1 MSTERE
7 RLIEAMV
14 QRYRQTLERQ
24 LQREP
29 QTLDEIEQV
38 VEDVSVEMERDL
50 EQRILEQRQ
59 PPPENQARCPRCGA
73 RARYRA
79 THPRVLVTRHGE
91 LALPRRYFYCSACA
105 HGFAPLDA
113 QLGLDASATSQAV
126 RLAVAHLAAHVSF
139 ATATALLTQLLGVT
153 LGPSTVERI
162 AVRIGTAL
170 QAAQHEAA
178 RQHQRGPG
186 PTVVRKPRRLYVSV
200 DGIFAPLRDPWKKD
214 GSAGARACRWG
225 ECKTAVVYEARAGQR
240 GDQGV
245 QWREYA
251 ATFAAVDQFGPL
263 VATLAHRCGHHCA
276 QEVIFLADGQAYNWS
291 LAAAHFPKALQI
303 VDFMHAVQHLYTVAN
318 TLFGEGTSPVAPWVE
333 ARKAELLADR
343 VAAVIT
349 AIADLPARTK
359 LQQEAQRRELG
370 YFRTNAERMRYGTFR
385 KHGYQIASGVMEA
398 TCKHVVHQR
407 LDQVGMHWRPETADA
422 VVALRAAVLSSQPPD
437 LRPYCTAAH

>member
-14 QRYRQTLERQ
+14 RRYRQTLERE

-38 VEDVSVEMERDL
+38 VEDVSVEMEREL

-59 PPPENQARCPRCGA
+59 HPPENQAHCPRCGG

-79 THPRVLVTRHGE
+79 THPRLLVTRHGE
-91 LALPRRYFYCSACA
+91 QVLRRRYFYCSACA

-139 ATATALLTQLLGVT
+139 ATATGLLTHLLRVH
-153 LGPSTVERI
+153 LSASTVERI
-162 AVRIGTAL
+162 AVQAGTAL
-170 QAAQHEAA
+170 QAAQYETA

-186 PTVVRKPRRLYVSV
+186 PTVERKPRRLYVSV

-214 GSAGARACRWG
+214 GSAGALACRWG
-225 ECKTAVVYEARAGQR
+225 ECKTAVVYEARAGES

-251 ATFAAVDQFGPL
+251 ATFAAVDRFGPL
-263 VATLAHRCGHHCA
+263 VAALAHRCGHHWA
-276 QEVIFLADGQAYNWS
+276 QEVVFLADGQAYNWS
-291 LAAAHFPKALQI
+291 LAAAHFPTALQI
-303 VDFMHAVQHLYTVAN
+303 VDFMHAVQHLYAVAH
-318 TLFGEGTSPVAPWVE
+318 TLFGEGTSPVAPWIE
-333 ARKAELLADR
+333 ARKAELCADR

-349 AIADLPARTK
+349 AIEDLPARTEA
-359 LQQEAQRRELG
+359 QQAVQRRELG

-385 KHGYQIASGVMEA
+385 QRGYQIASGVMEA

-407 LDQVGMHWRPETADA
+407 LDQVGMHWCPETAEA

-437 LRPYCTAAH
+437 LRPYCMAAH